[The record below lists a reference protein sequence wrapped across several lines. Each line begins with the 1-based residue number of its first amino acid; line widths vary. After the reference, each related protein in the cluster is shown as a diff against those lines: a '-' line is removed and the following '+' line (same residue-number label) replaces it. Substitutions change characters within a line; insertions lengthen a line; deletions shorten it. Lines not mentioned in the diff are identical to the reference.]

1 MPNHTANNFVIQG
14 PVADINRFV
23 DAVKTAETNINF
35 NGVYPMPEELKGT
48 TSPTRIVTQEE
59 VDKAWSDWNKRKEAG
74 TLDSHEKDRPR
85 GLGITQVQA
94 DELMKKHGAINW
106 YDWCN
111 TNWGTKWGAYDASE
125 WSVTEHG
132 DGTAHGT
139 IYYETA
145 WSPATALW
153 LRVSKDY
160 PTIQFYHEFAD
171 EGGSF
176 LGSETIV
183 NGAIIDEQVFDWDS
197 DDGIALREDL
207 GRYWPEDEEENNEV
221 EA

>member
-14 PVADINRFV
+14 PVADINRFIA
-23 DAVKTAETNINF
+23 AVKTDETDIDF
-35 NGVYPMPEELKGT
+35 NGVSPMPVELKGT

-59 VDKAWSDWNKRKEAG
+59 VDKAWSDWNTRKEAG
-74 TLDSHEKDRPR
+74 TLDSHEKDKPW
-85 GLGITQVQA
+85 GLGITQAQA
-94 DELMKKHGAINW
+94 NELMNKYGATNW

-111 TNWGTKWGAYDASE
+111 TNWGTKWGAYDARE

-132 DGTAHGT
+132 DGSGHAT

-160 PTIQFYHEFAD
+160 PTIRFYHEFAD
-171 EGGSF
+171 EGGAF

-183 NGAIIDEQVFDWDS
+183 NGEIIDTEELEWDS
-197 DDGIALREDL
+197 DDGIVLREGL
-207 GRYWPEDEEENNEV
+207 GRYWPEDAEDEV

>member
-14 PVADINRFV
+14 PADDINRFIA
-23 DAVKTAETNINF
+23 AVKTDDADIDF
-35 NGVYPMPEELKGT
+35 NGVSPIPEELKGI
-48 TSPTRIVTQEE
+48 TSPTRIQTQEE
-59 VDKAWSDWNKRKEAG
+59 VDKAWADWYKCREAG
-74 TLDSHEKDRPR
+74 TLASYEKHRPWSV
-85 GLGITQVQA
+85 GITQTQA
-94 DELMKKHGAINW
+94 NDLVTKYGYANW
-106 YDWCN
+106 YDWCVA
-111 TNWGTKWGAYDASE
+111 NWGTKWNAYDARE

-132 DGTAHGT
+132 DGTAHAT

-153 LRVSKDY
+153 LRVSKNY

-171 EGGSF
+171 EGGAF

-183 NGAIIDEQVFDWDS
+183 NGVIIDEEELDWNS
-197 DDGIALREDL
+197 DDGITLREGL
-207 GRYWPEDEEENNEV
+207 GRYYPEDEEENNQI